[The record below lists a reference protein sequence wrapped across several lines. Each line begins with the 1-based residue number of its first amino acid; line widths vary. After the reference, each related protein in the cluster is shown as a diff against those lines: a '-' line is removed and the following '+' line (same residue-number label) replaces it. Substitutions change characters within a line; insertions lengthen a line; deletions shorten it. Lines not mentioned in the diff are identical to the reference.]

1 MTTIKLSSSLS
12 ICFSSL
18 LAHSSNYTRA
28 VQYPDNLTGV
38 HQSVT
43 SRGKRLVDIVG
54 ALIGL
59 MMTGLIFLPLA
70 VAIWLDSPGS
80 ILYSQ
85 IRCGLNGRPFRI
97 WKLRSMV
104 VDAEQWKHLVQNEAQ
119 GHIFKN
125 SKDPRIT
132 RVGHILR
139 RTSLDELPQF
149 WNVLRGEMSMVG
161 TRPPTPDEVENYSA
175 YHIQRLRVKPGI
187 TGEWQVNGRSHVKD
201 FEAIVEMDLAYQAKW
216 SIRYDIQLIFKT
228 IQVVLNKS
236 GAC

>member
-1 MTTIKLSSSLS
+1 
-12 ICFSSL
+12 
-18 LAHSSNYTRA
+18 
-28 VQYPDNLTGV
+28 
-38 HQSVT
+38 
-43 SRGKRLVDIVG
+43 
-54 ALIGL
+54 

-125 SKDPRIT
+125 SNDPRIT
-132 RVGHILR
+132 RVGHTLR